1 MQSDIE
7 LRYIDPTGL
16 WSAGFDIYLGF
27 GGGVSVGVDPNT
39 GAPFLNVRA
48 GWGAGGGAQY
58 DPNGSAAGSED
69 NPNGTGGVAT
79 GIYGEADATA
89 SVGGLG
95 ISEARGVELGRDW
108 RTGGDNETYGGPTG
122 GGNIGYEPGG
132 KTGLHF
138 GASGGMEISIHGP
151 GKKKKSK
158 DCP

>member
-1 MQSDIE
+1 MIV
-7 LRYIDPTGL
+7 
-16 WSAGFDIYLGF
+16 

-48 GWGAGGGAQY
+48 GWGAGGGVLY

-79 GIYGEADATA
+79 GVFAEGNATA
-89 SVGGLG
+89 AVGGVG
-95 ISEARGVELGRDW
+95 ASATGGYELGRDW
-108 RTGGDNETYGGPTG
+108 RTGGDNETYNGDTRSVGL
-122 GGNIGYEPGG
+122 GYEPGG